1 GEAELLYLTDERDDV
16 AVRLATEA
24 VVDVLLRV
32 HRERGRLLA
41 VEGAEALP
49 ATSHPPELHVLA
61 DDRDD
66 VRRSAHGCHVLVDD
80 PHGRRGYRGSSSW
93 RPDAP
98 GPAPATRRAAAST
111 SARATFACRTLAVRE
126 PSLDDVFLALTG
138 RRAEA
143 DDGQADDPTAG
154 DGSHP

>member
-1 GEAELLYLTDERDDV
+1 DV

-111 SARATFACRTLAVRE
+111 SARATFACRAIRCLA
-126 PSLDDVFLALTG
+126 ALTSALANRAPSTG
-138 RRAEA
+138 SISRFCTSARTRSSSSRR
-143 DDGQADDPTAG
+143 
-154 DGSHP
+154 